1 MTQTK
6 TSWPGGQSGPAQE
19 NSSSRETSTKT
30 EVTPQARLDVALTY
44 AEQNNWPVFP
54 CRPGE
59 KVPATARGC
68 RDATTDPVR
77 IRAWWSR
84 MPEAN
89 IGIATGHPGPDVVDV
104 DCKHGAPGWKS
115 LNRLV
120 RAGLVTGAHSLIRTP
135 SGGLHL
141 YYLGS
146 EQRNSTLAAHGIDFR
161 STGGYVVAP
170 PSTVNGAPYVL
181 EDARD
186 ERRTVDWQT
195 IRTHLQP
202 PRPVRQPQPGGHS
215 NLDALAQWVAG
226 QKEGN
231 RNGALFWA
239 ACRAVEGG
247 HTDLGELVA
256 AGIEAG
262 LNELEAHRTVQ
273 SAQRRGR
280 GTR

>member
-1 MTQTK
+1 MSTEK
-6 TSWPGGQSGPAQE
+6 SRPGGQSGAAQE
-19 NSSSRETSTKT
+19 NNSIRGTSTKD
-30 EVTPQARLDVALTY
+30 EVTPQARLAVVLTY

-68 RDATTDPVR
+68 RDATTDPVQ
-77 IRAWWSR
+77 IRAWWQR
-84 MPEAN
+84 MPDAN

-104 DCKHGAPGWKS
+104 DTKHGAPGYES

-146 EQRNSTLAAHGIDFR
+146 DQRNSTLAAYGIDFR

-170 PSTVNGAPYVL
+170 PSTVDGAPYVL

-186 ERRTVDWQT
+186 ERGTVNWQT
-195 IRTHLQP
+195 IRTFLQP

-215 NLDALAQWVAG
+215 NLGALAQWIAG

-231 RNGALFWA
+231 RNGGLFWA
-239 ACRAVEGG
+239 ACRAVENG
-247 HTDLGELVA
+247 HTDLEVLVT
-256 AGIEAG
+256 AGVEAG
-262 LNELEAHRTVQ
+262 LSELEAHRTVR
-273 SAQRRGR
+273 SAQRKIG
-280 GTR
+280 GTQ